1 MRIDIATLFP
11 KVCSEF
17 MGESIIG
24 RAQKNGLIEINCH
37 QIRDY
42 TTNRQNQVD
51 DYPYG
56 GGPGMVM
63 QAQPIHDCCKQII
76 DEVVNSGKTR
86 PYVIFMSAAGNTLT
100 QQKCRELAEK
110 ESILIVCGHYEG
122 IDERVIQELC
132 DEEISI
138 GDYVLTGGE
147 LAALVLTDSVCRM
160 CPGVLKSAQGYEEE
174 SFYSGL
180 LEYPQYSRP
189 QVWNDREV
197 PEVLLSGNHAE
208 IDKWRR
214 EQSILR
220 TKTRRPDMYE
230 KFVKSENK

>member
-11 KVCSEF
+11 EVCASF

-56 GGPGMVM
+56 GGHGMVM
-63 QAQPIHDCCKQII
+63 QAQPIFDCCADIINKVENAEKQ
-76 DEVVNSGKTR
+76 R
-86 PYVIFMSAAGNTLT
+86 PYVIFMTAGGKTLT
-100 QQKCRELAEK
+100 QQKCKELSEK
-110 ESILIVCGHYEG
+110 KSLLIVCGHYEG
-122 IDERVIQELC
+122 IDERVIDELC

-147 LAALVLTDSVCRM
+147 LAALVLADSVCRM
-160 CPGVLKSAQGYEEE
+160 CDGVLKSTEGYEEE
-174 SFYSGL
+174 SFYNGL
-180 LEYPQYSRP
+180 LEYPHYSRP
-189 QVWNDREV
+189 SEWRGRQV
-197 PEVLLSGNHAE
+197 PSVLLSGNHAE
-208 IDKWRR
+208 IDKWRK

-220 TKTRRPDMYE
+220 TKTRRPDLYE
-230 KFVKSENK
+230 KFVNSESK